1 METMCHWA
9 WRNKKQEN
17 EKQPDVKSAIPFQHA
32 GVIVILLGELLS
44 GIEILETNVTDF
56 SCEIAHIGYDS
67 EDRFDG
73 GIFVAL
79 RGNVSDGNTYIPRA
93 VYHGARYIITERS
106 VGLLE
111 DIGYFRVKS
120 ARRALSY
127 LYSNLYRRPQDS
139 MKLIAVTGTN
149 GKTTTTYM
157 LQAILREAGYRTALI
172 GTVNS
177 ALTTPDPDQLYRRL
191 RSEADAGSEY
201 VVMEASSHA
210 LSYEKL
216 APIHYRAAIFTNL
229 TPEHLDFHRTMEAYM
244 EAKLKLFTQCRSAFF
259 NFDDPYGQQ
268 MCYRADCEKFF
279 YSAQSDAADYTARNV
294 ELHGIDGVS
303 YHLHAPSVILRI
315 GSPMPGIF
323 NVYNTLAAAACTH
336 HLGIGVRTIRQALE
350 KMRGVPGRIERLP
363 LQSDAFAVFID
374 YAHTPDAL
382 ENMLRTMR
390 RFLRSDQRLVLLFG
404 CGGDRDRSKRPV
416 MGTIASRFADE
427 VIVTSDNSRSEDP
440 EAIIAEILC
449 GIDRNTNCRVI
460 VDRRE
465 AIETAVLEARPG
477 DVILLAGKGHED
489 YEITAQGK
497 HPFSERQI
505 VLEAESRRRSH

>member
-1 METMCHWA
+1 MQFH
-9 WRNKKQEN
+9 
-17 EKQPDVKSAIPFQHA
+17 FQHA
-32 GVIVILLGELLS
+32 GVIAIKLGELLS

-67 EDRFDG
+67 EDRFEG

-79 RGNVSDGNTYIPRA
+79 RGSASDGNIYIPRA
-93 VYHGARYIITERS
+93 VYHGARYIVTERS
-106 VGLLE
+106 TRMDE
-111 DIGYFRVKS
+111 AIGYFRVQS
-120 ARRALSY
+120 ARKALSY
-127 LYSNLYRRPQDS
+127 LFSNLYHRPQDS
-139 MKLIAVTGTN
+139 MKMLAVTGTN

-177 ALTTPDPDQLYRRL
+177 AMTTPDPDRLYHRL
-191 RSEADAGSEY
+191 REEADAGSEY

-210 LSYEKL
+210 LSHEKL
-216 APIHYRAAIFTNL
+216 SPIHYRAAVFTNL
-229 TPEHLDFHRTMEAYM
+229 TPEHLDFHRTMDAYM

-268 MCYRADCEKFF
+268 MCYRTDCEKFF

-294 ELHGIDGVS
+294 ELRGIDGIS

-323 NVYNTLAAAACTH
+323 NVYNTLAAAACAH

-350 KMRGVPGRIERLP
+350 KMRGVPGRMERIP
-363 LQSDAFAVFID
+363 IREDTFAVFID

-390 RFLRSDQRLVLLFG
+390 HFLRSDQRLVLLFG

-416 MGTIASRFADE
+416 MGTIASGLADE
-427 VIVTSDNSRSEDP
+427 VIVTSDNCRSEDP
-440 EAIIAEILC
+440 QAIIAEIVR
-449 GIDRNTNCRVI
+449 GIDRRCQCRVI

-465 AIETAVLEARPG
+465 AIATAVLEARRG
-477 DVILLAGKGHED
+477 DVIVLAGKGHED
-489 YEITAQGK
+489 YEITAHGK
-497 HPFSERQI
+497 QPFHERQI
-505 VLEAESRRRSH
+505 VMEAQARRRRE